1 MTAASIALRPV
12 IREIM
17 RAAPSRRWSEAA
29 LIAQCRTLD
38 PSARA
43 VDVQAA
49 VVWNQGQGYL
59 ASSYNAEMECD
70 MWSLTDAGKSANPNA

>member
-1 MTAASIALRPV
+1 MTSASVALRPV
-12 IREIM
+12 IRDIM

-70 MWSLTDAGKSANPNA
+70 MWSLTEKGKTANPNA